1 MSELVIKVLNIVS
14 IILSVAL
21 VIGGGSIIFKNVELY
36 DTNEDC
42 QNNENSIFILI
53 LITIGIG
60 FLGSIYKTCC
70 CGLNH
75 ILFWAFHIL
84 NLFSLGYNLYILNNI
99 TEVCKN
105 YYTDKYD
112 GIWELFE
119 LGMIYQS
126 MIICIGLINFVIYV
140 LYKSICKDK

>member
-53 LITIGIG
+53 R
-60 FLGSIYKTCC
+60 SIFKQ
-70 CGLNH
+70 L
-75 ILFWAFHIL
+75 LF
-84 NLFSLGYNLYILNNI
+84 YI
-99 TEVCKN
+99 
-105 YYTDKYD
+105 
-112 GIWELFE
+112 
-119 LGMIYQS
+119 
-126 MIICIGLINFVIYV
+126 
-140 LYKSICKDK
+140 